1 MDSQLVCGHIT
12 PILNIMGIKGTIPFG
27 LVREYAGTQP
37 IMHPTDKQ
45 LIVFTN
51 GADHFICETPT
62 GHERF
67 VDQPVIRTAT
77 EAEINHHRAIAE
89 KEHVATP
96 FLW

>member
-1 MDSQLVCGHIT
+1 MDKL
-12 PILNIMGIKGTIPFG
+12 PKG
-27 LVREYAGTQP
+27 LVSEYDGREP
-37 IMHPTDKQ
+37 LLHPTDKN

-67 VDQPVIRTAT
+67 VDQPVIRVAN
-77 EAEINHHRAIAE
+77 EVEIKHHSAIAK